1 MNIDHLRHANPAAF
15 WGRAVPYP
23 RWVEAA
29 EKQQDMWEG
38 YYRRARVPE
47 ELVQRGHRI
56 GGHWRFLVIAE
67 DWCGDAFNTI
77 PFLQAF
83 VDAID
88 GWELRLV
95 RRDANPELMN
105 RYLTDGA
112 RSIPVVVVLD
122 ESGAEVAWWGPRPEK
137 LQTYFESQRGR
148 MEKSD
153 LYRDLRAW
161 YVRDRGRTTLEEVLD
176 LLEGRESAAA

>member
-15 WGRAVPYP
+15 WDRAIPYA

-29 EKQQDMWEG
+29 EKQQEMWDG
-38 YYRRARVPE
+38 YYRRARAPND
-47 ELVQRGHRI
+47 LVERARRI
-56 GGHWRFLVIAE
+56 GGRWRFLVIAE

-77 PFLQAF
+77 PFLQRF
-83 VDAID
+83 VDAVD
-88 GWELRLV
+88 GWEMRLI

-105 RYLTDGA
+105 RYLTEGA

-122 ESGAEVAWWGPRPEK
+122 ETGAEAAWWGPRPEE
-137 LQTYFESQRGR
+137 LQAYFQAQRGR
-148 MEKSD
+148 RERAD
-153 LYRDLRAW
+153 LYRELRTW

-176 LLEGRESAAA
+176 LLEGRESEAA

>member
-1 MNIDHLRHANPAAF
+1 
-15 WGRAVPYP
+15 
-23 RWVEAA
+23 
-29 EKQQDMWEG
+29 
-38 YYRRARVPE
+38 
-47 ELVQRGHRI
+47 
-56 GGHWRFLVIAE
+56 
-67 DWCGDAFNTI
+67 
-77 PFLQAF
+77 
-83 VDAID
+83 
-88 GWELRLV
+88 
-95 RRDANPELMN
+95 
-105 RYLTDGA
+105 
-112 RSIPVVVVLD
+112 VVLD